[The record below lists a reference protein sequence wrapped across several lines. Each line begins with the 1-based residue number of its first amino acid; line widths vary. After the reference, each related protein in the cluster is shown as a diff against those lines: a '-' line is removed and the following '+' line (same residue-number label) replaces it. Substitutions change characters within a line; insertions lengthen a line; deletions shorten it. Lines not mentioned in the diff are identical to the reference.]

1 MEAVSTQIDGRNVT
15 SSGGISNNRSNKGSV
30 GGMNSSSQGLLKQ
43 QNVVIDIES
52 EDLTYN

>member
-1 MEAVSTQIDGRNVT
+1 MATVEAEARPLG
-15 SSGGISNNRSNKGSV
+15 SSGGMSVNKSIKGSI
-30 GGMNSSSQGLLKQ
+30 GKNSSSTNVKQ